1 MFLRGW
7 LNFKNELISYMKI
20 AYIVP
25 KDQKGTFFI
34 LAKTFPIAHVNF
46 SYSTFFW
53 YDDECCH
60 LQESLNHHFFF
71 KNASFKYKYF
81 CHLTWNCLT
90 QMMSISA
97 VAEYEE
103 LPIQSGNLFAR
114 VTKNSLQIE
123 WVKFQVVWSITFYST
138 GMRSRSKSWT
148 AECPGLSDP
157 AGAWGYCPPP
167 LPHCVLKWGFKRT
180 FPGNQDATLK

>member
-1 MFLRGW
+1 MLTLF
-7 LNFKNELISYMKI
+7 
-20 AYIVP
+20 P
-25 KDQKGTFFI
+25 KTIRVLFFI

-46 SYSTFFW
+46 SYSTIF
-53 YDDECCH
+53 DMMMNVAICKNPK
-60 LQESLNHHFFF
+60 SLNHHFFF

-90 QMMSISA
+90 QMMFISA

-157 AGAWGYCPPP
+157 AGAWGYCRSPTV
-167 LPHCVLKWGFKRT
+167 CSNRVLRGHFLGIKMQHWNKC
-180 FPGNQDATLK
+180 LSSLL